1 MVNMSGIMLVEE
13 LFKSAKDKWVLKEV
27 REDKLDEP
35 RKVNIIP
42 TSKNRDEIYE
52 KKR

>member
-1 MVNMSGIMLVEE
+1 MVNMSGIMSVEE
-13 LFKSAKDKWVLKEV
+13 LFKSAKDEWALKEV

-35 RKVNIIP
+35 RKVNIIAAN
-42 TSKNRDEIYE
+42 KNRDEIYE